1 MVAFTKVSAATSIRS
16 TLSLPPYRGP
26 GVVGSLNIYGDVEG
40 AFSGVEAD
48 IAATFGAQGQA
59 IIRNADLSA
68 STNPDCATA
77 DNAPRGGR
85 RAHLQDRGG
94 QRRRCGRHSPPA
106 APATPWWST
115 NVTT

>member
-1 MVAFTKVSAATSIRS
+1 VVAFTKVSAATSIRS

-40 AFSGVEAD
+40 AFSGMEAD

-77 DNAPRGGR
+77 DNAPEEEGARTSKIEVANAVAAGGAR
-85 RAHLQDRGG
+85 RLPRRRHPGG
-94 QRRRCGRHSPPA
+94 QQ
-106 APATPWWST
+106 T
-115 NVTT
+115 